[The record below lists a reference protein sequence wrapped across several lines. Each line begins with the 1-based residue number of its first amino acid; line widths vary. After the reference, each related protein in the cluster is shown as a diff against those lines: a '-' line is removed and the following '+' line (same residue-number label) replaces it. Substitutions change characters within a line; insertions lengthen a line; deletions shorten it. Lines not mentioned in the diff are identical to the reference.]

1 MPRMHL
7 LACCVVYWCLLV
19 GAQAVQEKDIH
30 CCRLLVAAKAHVDAP
45 FHTGATPLMMAA
57 GRGCDEIVR
66 ILLHAGADPSLRE
79 HMENLNT
86 TEIARKHRQPATANM
101 IEQWQQPAPV
111 GDGPLCMGDDVVVVG
126 TSKEALN
133 GKRGMVNEW
142 DGQSRYRI
150 AMHTG
155 ATVAL
160 KAVNLRRPSEDEV
173 EAHGRTARRSPTAT
187 AAVRI
192 EELAEL
198 VRRGLPSPSAQ
209 SSAITRSP
217 RV

>member
-1 MPRMHL
+1 
-7 LACCVVYWCLLV
+7 
-19 GAQAVQEKDIH
+19 
-30 CCRLLVAAKAHVDAP
+30 
-45 FHTGATPLMMAA
+45 
-57 GRGCDEIVR
+57 
-66 ILLHAGADPSLRE
+66 
-79 HMENLNT
+79 
-86 TEIARKHRQPATANM
+86 
-101 IEQWQQPAPV
+101 
-111 GDGPLCMGDDVVVVG
+111 MGDDVVVVG

-155 ATVAL
+155 ATVGL

-173 EAHGRTARRSPTAT
+173 EAYGRTARRSPTAT

-209 SSAITRSP
+209 SSAHHALTSCLTRGAGCTARHADRARGCATSH
-217 RV
+217 RAATST